1 MADKKLTPKDY
12 DRWGGIVGIKVT
24 GKPNKNTEKDKIT
37 YPKQDKYFQNETT
50 EKFFHNTDEYKRKV
64 ELVLQKQRNGEE
76 LTDDEEE
83 YWDGIE
89 ERLIKKIN
97 KMTKPDLQ
105 NALYALLM
113 DGPEWQFERFVSEYV
128 EWD

>member
-76 LTDDEEE
+76 LTDDELDVLFEQMSE
-83 YWDGIE
+83 GTAD
-89 ERLIKKIN
+89 
-97 KMTKPDLQ
+97 KMTGTHPPVDKTTYRGCQTDI
-105 NALYALLM
+105 NNSKSK
-113 DGPEWQFERFVSEYV
+113 RN
-128 EWD
+128 